1 MSDTRFFLSLLAFAR
16 SPGQAGGRALV
27 FSYATLL
34 LFRRAQRPFSGS
46 LHEVNACEDA
56 TLRTIPPPDT
66 HTHTHAHTHTA
77 SAQSA
82 APRIK

>member
-46 LHEVNACEDA
+46 LHEVNACEGCDRGNNPSPRH
-56 TLRTIPPPDT
+56 TRT
-66 HTHTHAHTHTA
+66 HTHTPTRPPPR
-77 SAQSA
+77 
-82 APRIK
+82 APPPG